1 MLSSTI
7 TLTSG
12 DAGRSGL
19 RALKDLNAT
28 SRRKSICKAGSARRA
43 LAKPPPYSQRPW
55 EHGDKC
61 TQPKATF
68 WQFTATTAW
77 KYGQKCFCNLM
88 LPTDLVK
95 SPIHTTLTNACSASP
110 SSTTYPSMKYRR
122 FVLRDGG
129 LLASA
134 RPSTSLSS
142 GKAASLR
149 FSSVFWSSGRCL
161 DDRRFGMDS
170 SATESDRIQ

>member
-1 MLSSTI
+1 MTNAPNPKPRFDNS
-7 TLTSG
+7 
-12 DAGRSGL
+12 RL
-19 RALKDLNAT
+19 R
-28 SRRKSICKAGSARRA
+28 
-43 LAKPPPYSQRPW
+43 RPRN
-55 EHGDKC
+55 
-61 TQPKATF
+61 
-68 WQFTATTAW
+68 
-77 KYGQKCFCNLM
+77 YGQKCFCDLM

-95 SPIHTTLTNACSASP
+95 WPIHTKLTDACSASP
-110 SSTTYPSMKYRR
+110 FSATYPSMKYRR

-149 FSSVFWSSGRCL
+149 FSSVFWGGGRCL